1 MRCAICYISI
11 PFNITWIIHFFML
24 TLLSPAKT
32 LDLDSGLLDLEF
44 TQPRLTSHTEALIE
58 SCKQLST
65 LDIKALMT
73 VSDQIAE
80 LNRKRFAA
88 WQSDATLPAARPA
101 ALMFKGDVYQ
111 GLDAASLSGDDLQF
125 AQQHLRILSGL
136 YGVLRPLDLIL
147 PYRLEMGTRLKNSRG
162 NNLYA
167 FWQPALTELIQHDL
181 AQSQSDVIIN
191 LASDEYFKAVDIKQ
205 IKAHII
211 KPIFWDYKNGQYKVI
226 SFYAKKARGLM
237 ARFII
242 KNRLHNPESLK
253 DFSIDGYYYDAINS
267 NPTDWVFKRDSV

>member
-1 MRCAICYISI
+1 
-11 PFNITWIIHFFML
+11 ML
-24 TLLSPAKT
+24 TMLSPAKT
-32 LDLDSGLLDLEF
+32 LDLESGLPDLEF
-44 TQPRLTSHTEALIE
+44 TQSRLTSHTEALIE
-58 SCKQLST
+58 ICQQLSVC
-65 LDIKALMT
+65 DIKALMT

-80 LNRKRFAA
+80 LNRNRFAA
-88 WQSDATLPAARPA
+88 WHSDATLPTARPA
-101 ALMFKGDVYQ
+101 VLMFKGDVYQ
-111 GLDAASLSGDDLQF
+111 GLDAAHLAADDLQF

-167 FWQPALTELIQHDL
+167 FWQSALTELIQHDL

-191 LASDEYFKAVDIKQ
+191 LASDEYFKAIDIKHLN
-205 IKAHII
+205 ADII
-211 KPIFWDYKNGQYKVI
+211 KPIFLDQKNGKYQVI

-242 KNRLHNPESLK
+242 KNRLHSPESLK
-253 DFSIDGYYYDAINS
+253 EFSIDGYYYDAIHS
-267 NPTDWVFKRDSV
+267 NANQWVFKRDSV